1 MIYSFSGHVRFS
13 EIDENGK
20 LTPYGL
26 INYLQDCA
34 TFHGEAAG
42 CGFQKN
48 RENHRAWVIAS
59 LQLKVKRYPVF
70 NEKITVSTWV
80 TMIRGMIATRQFS
93 VENEEGELL
102 AAASSDW
109 VFMDMQ
115 EMRPARVP
123 QEQTDAYGV
132 YPDRTLHED
141 LGKRKIRFPDGGCL
155 QRPITVQE
163 YHLDIN
169 GHVNNGQYVRM
180 ALKLVP
186 SDWEIRRLR
195 VEYRKQSML
204 GDVLIPI
211 VHIADSHCFVRMDSP
226 EGEEVFLSDF
236 SRES

>member
-59 LQLKVKRYPVF
+59 LQLKVQRYPLF
-70 NEKITVSTWV
+70 NEEITVSTWV
-80 TMIRGMIATRQFS
+80 TQIRGMIATRQFS
-93 VENEEGELL
+93 VKNSAGELL

-109 VFMDMQ
+109 V
-115 EMRPARVP
+115 

-132 YPDRTLHED
+132 YPDKAIREE
-141 LGKRKIRFPDGGCL
+141 LGKRKIRIPDGGCL
-155 QRPITVQE
+155 QRPVTVQE

-195 VEYRKQSML
+195 VEYKKQSML

-211 VHIADSHCFVRMDSP
+211 VHMADTHCFVRMDSP
-226 EGEEVFLSDF
+226 QGEEVFIADF
-236 SRES
+236 SRE

>member
-1 MIYSFSGHVRFS
+1 M
-13 EIDENGK
+13 
-20 LTPYGL
+20 

-59 LQLKVKRYPVF
+59 LQLKVHRYPVF
-70 NEKITVSTWV
+70 NENITVSTWV
-80 TMIRGMIATRQFS
+80 TQIRGMIATRQFS
-93 VENEEGELL
+93 VKNSAGELL

-109 VFMDMQ
+109 
-115 EMRPARVP
+115 VP

-132 YPDRTLHED
+132 YPDKAIREE
-141 LGKRKIRFPDGGCL
+141 LGKRKIRIPDGGCL
-155 QRPITVQE
+155 QRPVTVQE

-195 VEYRKQSML
+195 VEYKKQSML

-211 VHIADSHCFVRMDSP
+211 VHMADTHCFVRMDSP
-226 EGEEVFLSDF
+226 QGEEVFIADF
-236 SRES
+236 SRE